1 MEDKEYFILPYACI
15 DSLER
20 LGYEKIGKLI
30 CLVSKAQKGIEI
42 KIDEPELMTIF
53 DMLICQI
60 KEHNKL
66 ADEINKRSKIYSKNA
81 LRRWRKQSDQK
92 EEKEKDEAKKE
103 KTEKERSKE
112 KELEEYIDS
121 KEKEKTIS
129 LIIEKKKVKNEKNIK
144 ESSINI
150 EPKKVKKEPEKHFYA
165 PCVKLTEDEY
175 SKLVTGYGKEGAA
188 WMIQK
193 LDDYKAARGTVYKSD
208 YRAILNW
215 VVKEYQKEQIKQIN
229 GTNQRT
235 NYYSRFDAEKEE
247 KRKRDEEFSQ
257 FIADTLAG
265 RMP

>member
-1 MEDKEYFILPYACI
+1 MEDKDRFIVLTSLI
-15 DSLER
+15 DSIKQ
-20 LGYEKIGKLI
+20 LGYENIGKLI
-30 CLVSKAQKGIEI
+30 CYISDTQKGIEVNV
-42 KIDEPELMTIF
+42 EESELRIVF
-53 DMLICQI
+53 DLMICQI
-60 KEHNKL
+60 KEQNKL
-66 ADEINKRSKIYSKNA
+66 FDKITQLSVVNRENA
-81 LRRWRKQSDQK
+81 LKRWRKQSGQK

-112 KELEEYIDS
+112 KELKEYIDS

-129 LIIEKKKVKNEKNIK
+129 LIIEKEKVENEKNIK

-150 EPKKVKKEPEKHFYA
+150 ERKKVKKEPEKHFYA

-175 SKLVTGYGKEGAA
+175 SKLVIGYGKEGAA